1 MKAVKVTENYK
12 AVLEGRLAKGE
23 FVRQMR
29 LQFPNVVTKFNGYDD
44 TVQIL
49 KNKQMIFDAP
59 INEAFENVK
68 VYDDRPALTYSL
80 NALERGIG
88 YELTSA
94 GIMAHDKFNI
104 KAEDYFKAEQK
115 AKSNLDKDANHYL
128 NLLSGE
134 SSKVDKH
141 DREEETK
148 RGEGKIDV
156 FNGMKKADLKEAKAM
171 LKEGKLDDLAAKLG
185 VDVNKLKAAAD
196 KIRDMERT
204 SAEKDAKKL
213 AEVEKAL
220 ADEVVEE
227 APEMSLEEK
236 KLAIGAVIDIIRSK
250 YPDLSQSI
258 ALDFIKTH
266 YNDLINGVDPI
277 AEFEEYVSVNTDY
290 VHEAEVEEKKGTDH
304 DGDGDIDKD
313 DYMAA
318 KDKAI
323 NKAMGK
329 DEQLKEA
336 IKTIIKKTLND
347 KALNEAATNG
357 LASLSDQYD
366 GLKGFK
372 TAVIDL
378 QNLVTEIESFNDRM
392 QEKLQGVFN
401 KTGDIENEDGLK
413 VGAFLAPTI
422 MSAFKKDMGPVMKG
436 GYMKNIELPKT
447 TIFKRPEPAMQEMP
461 KQTIYSMNEDK
472 VHESSC
478 NSN

>member
-12 AVLEGRLAKGE
+12 AVLEGKLAKGE

-29 LQFPNVVTKFNGYDD
+29 LQFPNIVTKFNGYDD

-80 NALERGIG
+80 DALERGVQ
-88 YELTSA
+88 YELQAA
-94 GIMAHDKFNI
+94 GVLTHDKFNI
-104 KAEDYFKAEQK
+104 KADELTAATKK
-115 AKSNLDKDANHYL
+115 AKDNLEKDSNHYL

-148 RGEGKIDV
+148 RGEGKVDV
-156 FNGMKKADLKEAKAM
+156 FNGLKKADLKEARVM

-185 VDVNKLKAAAD
+185 VDVNKLKDAAD

-290 VHEAEVEEKKGTDH
+290 VQEVEVEEKKGKDH

-323 NKAMGK
+323 KKAMGK

-347 KALNEAATNG
+347 QALNEAATNG

-372 TAVIDL
+372 TCVIDL

-392 QEKLQGVFN
+392 QEKLQSVFN

-422 MSAFKKDMGPVMKG
+422 MGAFKKDMGPVIKG

-447 TIFKRPEPAMQEMP
+447 TIFKRPDPAMQEMP
-461 KQTIYSMNEDK
+461 KQTVFGINEEK
-472 VHESSC
+472 K
-478 NSN
+478 